1 MSIRLSDFV
10 NQTTDINT
18 EEETP
23 KALRLGDYVSLQ
35 REPEAPIKDSLVD
48 ITPDQYEDWHS
59 RGKIGFIEQL
69 RRQDKTEMLPFNPEG
84 AFKSMRLLMAVN
96 RLRKNEAPMEQ
107 LEKDRDLVGNYLMKS
122 EEERVRGYDVG
133 GAVVR
138 NVAELPAFM
147 IEFLAT
153 GGLASVGKAA
163 VRKGTSGIARK
174 IVQSQILKATT
185 RTVGGVAGATARTIG
200 MPQRYVR
207 GFADRQL
214 NNNFELTDKG
224 LELAEEVKEKPRV
237 SALKAFGDVLIENF
251 SEVSGPTLSR
261 AVKSIIPK
269 GLKTGLEKIFVRLKP
284 NETVRKLWT
293 KAGYNGFLEEMG
305 EERVGNFI
313 RALTGVED
321 FGAEDPDSVF
331 DRIIS
336 SIPNAEELLVE
347 ALVLSVPGAGN
358 VALSQ
363 IVNAI
368 QSRRKAAKV
377 KDSPLH
383 EITDQEADDIVQS
396 GQEQEQPETEVV
408 EPEAEGAKPATGE
421 VAAEQKPKI
430 KEDPI
435 LNHFKGQLI
444 EAGFDETD
452 ATEQAS
458 LIQTGI
464 NTLAKKAGVDPRS
477 ILERYGV
484 TIQKRESPEGQPT
497 IQKPVRYDNQGLP
510 IRRPRSVVVTVP
522 TPEGRQAKITH
533 QMILDEADALFNEA
547 SELRASSTT
556 DVEKFVI
563 GNGGLKAFVRDETGR
578 VPESEEMRTVPLRFK
593 NRQGLPADEMAQMAF
608 DAGVISEPSAD
619 LLREE
624 LKRLPIRGDVPVL
637 ADFYDEAQRNL
648 EEYFSTFKGE
658 PMEMAAQPALYQSS
672 LINFPSE
679 NIGDRYQRLRYQA
692 LSQGMNPIQASKWA
706 KEQLKTQPLPTET
719 GQKQGE
725 FSIPGG
731 VKGFGQ
737 GKQGEG
743 ELFQGPPQ
751 KQPQPSGSGRPAQ
764 GNPLADVQ
772 DAVFPATEISS
783 QESIGSHPDFVKVS
797 FDATA
802 VVNKYATERGIV
814 PSYQLA
820 HDLWSEFHVLL
831 TPLKD
836 GSIPLEK
843 RQEMQANIEAKYP
856 DIRNEFIALNF
867 KINSDVM
874 DTYFD
879 RWVKGKYGVKRP
891 KAALEAEQQSKV
903 PQTETPA
910 FKKWF
915 GDSKVVDEQNQPKRV
930 YRGDFRVDIVGARF
944 KKSKTTSSRFYFTED
959 PEVASSYA
967 TGKQFIEETDYSQWY
982 KIGEGKK
989 KYDLREAWWRLTP
1002 EQREG
1007 VKRVM
1012 MTTETNDQGEFETVK
1027 PSIDAEGKWRFDYM
1041 VRENHGNW
1049 LMVAKDK
1056 WLDSAALYDQE
1067 ERFGELLKKAG
1078 INDFEYVNPH
1088 VGRPGVYP
1096 VYLSIKNPLDASNVP
1111 AEFVNAVREWAN
1123 KTRIKARQHGED
1135 MWDKSLRDPKSYA
1148 DELEKDAKEHSNLWT
1163 TSIPDPVIKIAEQLG
1178 YDGIVDR
1185 GGKYGGVENK
1195 QWIAFEPT
1203 QIKSAIGNR
1212 GTFDPKNPNILF
1224 QDKETPRGS
1233 IEFKQGQTFISL
1245 FENADKST
1253 FLHETGHFYLR
1264 LLGDLT
1270 KESTASQDLKKDAS
1284 TILKWLGA
1292 ESFES
1297 ITVEQ
1302 NEKFARGFEAY
1313 LMEGKAPTSELKSA
1327 FERFKEWLTEIY
1339 KSVKA
1344 LNVQLSPEVR
1354 DVYARMLGAEAVAEK
1369 PGEKK
1374 REPMISGPEI
1384 VRGRMNRLVTEE
1396 ESISRE
1402 LEAVQ
1407 SEKSALEEAGKK
1419 TDIADAK
1426 IKRLTDKYNELDS
1439 ELAELIKA
1447 REEDIKLGREEVQ
1460 LTASEIRRIERSSK
1474 AAGRLI
1480 GKGQVKSAKE
1490 ILDRRRAFIRGMRD
1504 QYQIDDADMKRL
1516 MRRDIR
1522 LMTNY
1527 EFKKFLDDIE
1537 AFASQLQAKR
1547 DLKLSIL
1554 SEINEKELKKVENLR
1569 QFLKFPTLDKMSVEQ
1584 LNKFNQEL
1592 EATQKG
1598 DEFLS
1603 VRKLETVKNT
1613 DLAGIKTVREAME
1626 ILAKKMGVPVESLGN
1641 MESTDLDKLR
1651 FDTAL
1656 ADKNPFYKFLVDETN
1671 TSLLEGEQKFLEYEK
1686 EIDDLVRKARASR
1699 ETGFTGKLVPTD
1711 NIVFDWMEATAEE
1724 KPKIAEK
1731 MTDAEIDLANYMQAR
1746 FAQFRDYLIQQG
1758 TLEKYQENYITHIR
1772 RGFFETWKEDG
1783 FMSAFKEVFAQYK
1796 EDAAVFKIM
1805 EDDTENI
1812 LPMEKFFAYA
1822 MRRTGEIKP
1831 SKNVSR
1837 AFKTYTRAMLKK
1849 QALDKIVPALDI
1861 YAYSLSPKQM
1871 TPRGL
1876 QMNRTLIKFVR
1887 EWINNK
1893 KGRRSSLGGILPQG
1907 GAVDI
1912 GLRAIDGFITMLDL
1926 GLNIPVSVSATI
1938 GEQVVNFVGLGSAKY
1953 AKGLVRMNMAKGKKI
1968 VNKNRDLVGKSL
1980 WDELT
1985 NTANSLGDTFSNGL
1999 FSLFSLSYTNAN
2011 KIHLLGSMTDEEW
2024 KAGDISSKRK
2034 AEIKREIGR
2043 WRHVQGSSSIAGS
2056 TSAGKVLTK
2065 YKSWALPILRT
2076 VLNDIGKIT
2085 KMSSE
2090 GKFGEA
2096 IKSREFHELLR
2107 ATLTTS
2113 LFALAGRALIG
2124 DDDDD
2129 DSFIGQ
2135 IIKKA
2140 YRESLSVLGAIDPTV
2155 LSTVRLL
2162 SLLGDLSSSIKQIV
2176 MLEEYKTKSGYK
2188 GVDKLIRTLTPRA
2201 VKQLSPEEK
2210 TSRL

>member
-23 KALRLGDYVSLQ
+23 KAMRLGDYVSLQ

-48 ITPDQYEDWHS
+48 ITPDQYEDWS
-59 RGKIGFIEQL
+59 SKGKIGFIEQL

-96 RLRKNEAPMEQ
+96 RLRKNQDPMEQ
-107 LEKDRDLVGNYLMKS
+107 LEKDRDIVGNYLMKS
-122 EEERVRGYDVG
+122 EEERVRGYNVG
-133 GAVVR
+133 GNVVR
-138 NVAELPAFM
+138 GVAELPAFM

-153 GGLASVGKAA
+153 SGLASVGKTA
-163 VRKGTSGIARK
+163 VRKGTSEIARK
-174 IVQSQILKATT
+174 IVQSQVLKATT
-185 RTVGGVAGATARTIG
+185 RTVGSVASATLRTAG
-200 MPQRYVR
+200 MPHRITES
-207 GFADRQL
+207 FADRQL
-214 NNNFELTDKG
+214 RNNFELTDKG
-224 LELAEEVKEKPRV
+224 MELAEEVKEKPRV

-251 SEVSGPTLSR
+251 SEVTGPTIGR
-261 AVKSIIPK
+261 AINPIIPK
-269 GLKTGLEKIFVRLKP
+269 GLKEGLEKIFVRLKP

-305 EERVGNFI
+305 EERVGNFL
-313 RALTGVED
+313 RALTGVES
-321 FGAEDPDSVF
+321 FGAEDPDSIF
-331 DRIIS
+331 DRIVS

-347 ALVLSVPGAGN
+347 ALVLSVPGAAN
-358 VALSQ
+358 VATSQ

-408 EPEAEGAKPATGE
+408 EPEAEGIKPTSEG

-477 ILERYGV
+477 IFERYGV
-484 TIQKRESPEGQPT
+484 TIQRKEAPEGQPT

-510 IRRPRSVVVTVP
+510 IRRSRSVVVTVP

-547 SELRASSTT
+547 SELRSSSTT

-563 GNGGLKAFVRDETGR
+563 GNGGLKAFVKDETGR
-578 VPESEEMRTVPLRFK
+578 VPESEEMRTVPIRFK
-593 NRQGLPADEMAQMAF
+593 NRNGLPADEMAQMAY
-608 DAGVISEPSAD
+608 DAGVISEPSSD

-637 ADFYDEAQRNL
+637 ADYYDEAQRNL

-658 PMEMAAQPALYQSS
+658 PLEMAAQPALYQSS
-672 LINFPSE
+672 LFNFPSE

-719 GQKQGE
+719 GRKQGE

-731 VKGFGQ
+731 VKVFGQ
-737 GKQGEG
+737 GKQGE
-743 ELFQGPPQ
+743 EDLFFQQEPPIQGQDTGAPTPQ
-751 KQPQPSGSGRPAQ
+751 LPSGSQKSKIRRTAESLIAVPSDKSIAQ
-764 GNPLADVQ
+764 
-772 DAVFPATEISS
+772 
-783 QESIGSHPDFVKVS
+783 HPDFVKLS
-797 FDATA
+797 FD
-802 VVNKYATERGIV
+802 VDQVINKYAKRDGVPVTTEFIQ
-814 PSYQLA
+814 SLWA
-820 HDLWSEFHVLL
+820 ELHDNVNAAAKAKPEEKSA
-831 TPLKD
+831 
-836 GSIPLEK
+836 ILE
-843 RQEMQANIEAKYP
+843 KYP
-856 DIRNEFIALNF
+856 DIRNEFRALTLKAYLMEDPNF
-867 KINSDVM
+867 YWERM
-874 DTYFD
+874 
-879 RWVKGKYGVKRP
+879 VKDKYSKLQRP
-891 KAALEAEQQSKV
+891 RSALEAEQQ
-903 PQTETPA
+903 
-910 FKKWF
+910 
-915 GDSKVVDEQNQPKRV
+915 
-930 YRGDFRVDIVGARF
+930 
-944 KKSKTTSSRFYFTED
+944 
-959 PEVASSYA
+959 
-967 TGKQFIEETDYSQWY
+967 
-982 KIGEGKK
+982 
-989 KYDLREAWWRLTP
+989 
-1002 EQREG
+1002 
-1007 VKRVM
+1007 
-1012 MTTETNDQGEFETVK
+1012 
-1027 PSIDAEGKWRFDYM
+1027 
-1041 VRENHGNW
+1041 
-1049 LMVAKDK
+1049 
-1056 WLDSAALYDQE
+1056 
-1067 ERFGELLKKAG
+1067 
-1078 INDFEYVNPH
+1078 
-1088 VGRPGVYP
+1088 
-1096 VYLSIKNPLDASNVP
+1096 
-1111 AEFVNAVREWAN
+1111 
-1123 KTRIKARQHGED
+1123 
-1135 MWDKSLRDPKSYA
+1135 
-1148 DELEKDAKEHSNLWT
+1148 
-1163 TSIPDPVIKIAEQLG
+1163 
-1178 YDGIVDR
+1178 
-1185 GGKYGGVENK
+1185 
-1195 QWIAFEPT
+1195 
-1203 QIKSAIGNR
+1203 
-1212 GTFDPKNPNILF
+1212 GTFDPENPDILF

-1233 IEFKQGQTFISL
+1233 IEFKSGQTFISL

-1270 KESTASQDLKKDAS
+1270 KESTASQDLKTDAS

-1313 LMEGKAPTSELKSA
+1313 LMEGKAPTAELKSA

-1344 LNVQLSPEVR
+1344 LNVQLSPEIR

-1407 SEKSALEEAGKK
+1407 GEKSALEEVGKK
-1419 TDIADAK
+1419 TDIAEAK
-1426 IKRLTDKYNELDS
+1426 IKRLTNKYNELDS

-1447 REEDIKLGREEVQ
+1447 REDDIKLGREEVQ

-1490 ILDRRRAFIRGMRD
+1490 ILDRRRAFIRGIRD

-1537 AFASQLQAKR
+1537 AFAAQLQTKR

-1592 EATQKG
+1592 ESTQKG

-1613 DLAGIKTVREAME
+1613 ELAGIKTVREALE
-1626 ILAKKMGVPVESLGN
+1626 ILAKRLNVPIQSLQN
-1641 MESTDLDKLR
+1641 LDVTPMDKFR

-1656 ADKNPFYKFLVDETN
+1656 AEKNPFYKFLVDETN
-1671 TSLLEGEQKFLEYEK
+1671 ASMLEGEEKFLEYDR
-1686 EIDDLVRKARASR
+1686 EIDDLVKKARDSRKA
-1699 ETGFTGKLVPTD
+1699 GIVQKMIPTD
-1711 NIVFDWMEATAEE
+1711 DLVFKYMEAKAEE
-1724 KPKIAEK
+1724 KPGIAKE
-1731 MTDAEIDLANYMQAR
+1731 MTDEEIDLANYMQAR
-1746 FAQFRDYLIQQG
+1746 FAQFRDYLIQHG
-1758 TLEKYQENYITHIR
+1758 TLEKYRENYITHIR
-1772 RGFFETWKEDG
+1772 RGFLETWKEDG
-1783 FMSAFKEVFAQYK
+1783 MIDAFKEVFTQYQ
-1796 EDAAVFKIM
+1796 EDAAVFKIL

-1812 LPMEKFFAYA
+1812 LPLEKFFAYA
-1822 MRRTGEIKP
+1822 MHRTGEIKP
-1831 SKNVSR
+1831 SKNVAR
-1837 AFKTYTRAMLKK
+1837 AFKNYTRAMLKK

-1861 YAYSLSPKQM
+1861 YAYSLSPKKM

-1876 QMNRTLIKFVR
+1876 QMNRRLIKFVR

-1893 KGRRSSLGGILPQG
+1893 KGRMASLGGFLPQG
-1907 GAVDI
+1907 GVVDVAM
-1912 GLRAIDGFITMLDL
+1912 RAIDGFVTLLDL
-1926 GLNIPVSVSATI
+1926 GLNVPVSVATTI
-1938 GEQVVNFVGLGSAKY
+1938 GEQVTTFAGLGTANY
-1953 AKGLVRMNMAKGKKI
+1953 AKGIVRMNTGKGKKI
-1968 VNKNRDLVGKSL
+1968 IDANRNLVGKSP
-1980 WDELT
+1980 WEELG
-1985 NTANSLGDTFSNGL
+1985 NTASDIGDKLSQGL
-1999 FSLFSLSYTNAN
+1999 FILFNESYTTAN
-2011 KIHLLGSMTDEEW
+2011 KIHLLGSMTEDEW
-2024 KAGDISSKRK
+2024 KSGKISTARK

-2043 WRHVQGSSSIAGS
+2043 WRNVEGSRSIAGS
-2056 TSAGKVLTK
+2056 TSLGKALTK
-2065 YKSWALPILRT
+2065 YKSWAIPILRT
-2076 VLNDIGKIT
+2076 VVSDLGT
-2085 KMSSE
+2085 VSKMLA
-2090 GKFGEA
+2090 KGEVKQT
-2096 IKSREFHELLR
+2096 IQSREFQELFR
-2107 ATLTTS
+2107 ATMLTTMVVLS
-2113 LFALAGRALIG
+2113 SKILGG
-2124 DDDDD
+2124 DDAED
-2129 DSFIGQ
+2129 DSFLGKVLQ
-2135 IIKKA
+2135 KA
-2140 YRESLSVLGAIDPTV
+2140 YRESLTIMGAIDPTV
-2155 LSTVRLL
+2155 YSNIRLTKFV
-2162 SLLGDLSSSIKQIV
+2162 SDLSAALKSIV
-2176 MLEEYKTKSGYK
+2176 LLEEYKTKEGYK
-2188 GVDKLIRTLTPRA
+2188 GVSKLIQTLTPRA
-2201 VKQLSPEEK
+2201 VKTIMPEQNEG
-2210 TSRL
+2210 RL